1 MVENK
6 PKFTLTNRN
15 GKVTLRVEFDER
27 GRFIAEVPNK
37 DLTNEVQ
44 QAIISAFYCGLEAQH
59 DFIVKQCRNT
69 RSIND
74 QKQFEIE
81 I

>member
-1 MVENK
+1 MGENK
-6 PKFTLTNRN
+6 PKFTRTNRN
-15 GKVTLRVEFDER
+15 GKVALRVEFDER

>member
-1 MVENK
+1 MTMMRRRKLNLMK
-6 PKFTLTNRN
+6 DLYQKFQIR
-15 GKVTLRVEFDER
+15 
-27 GRFIAEVPNK
+27 I
-37 DLTNEVQ
+37 LTNEVQ

>member
-1 MVENK
+1 MDENK
-6 PKFTLTNRN
+6 PKFTRTNRN

>member
-1 MVENK
+1 MGENK
-6 PKFTLTNRN
+6 PKFTRTNRN